1 MYIHINI
8 EENNHSILAKKAV
21 FFIVIYFLFV
31 ELSGIL
37 EKKQFYSLEKVF
49 LNNCSDLLIKTA

>member
-8 EENNHSILAKKAV
+8 EENNHSLLAKKAV

-49 LNNCSDLLIKTA
+49 